1 MSQRGWPLSPVLCP
15 FANKALGVPVK
26 KGSVFTDPLSD
37 ELDVGIAVQS
47 GP

>member
-1 MSQRGWPLSPVLCP
+1 MSQLGWLPNPVLCP

-26 KGSVFTDPLSD
+26 KGSVFTGPLSD
-37 ELDVGIAVQS
+37 ELDVGLAVQG